1 MKRLGFLLLV
11 FSPLMGSS
19 TNPQRYTIE
28 LEAVRMPPLRLFLH
42 IEPNT
47 EPDIEA
53 PVIEPREEL
62 PRMTAT
68 RSSNCV
74 WCCCG
79 ALGLFAVAVLVV
91 IAAKIAGRI

>member
-1 MKRLGFLLLV
+1 MKRLILLLG
-11 FSPLMGSS
+11 FCTPLVGSS
-19 TNPQRYTIE
+19 NPQRYTIE

-53 PVIEPREEL
+53 PVIEPREQL
-62 PRMTAT
+62 PRMTAA

-79 ALGLFAVAVLVV
+79 ALGILAATLVV
-91 IAAKIAGRI
+91 LLVAHTAGQI